1 MASVSGQSVSDEFS
15 GTTRVTE
22 PTQPQMIIPPNLL
35 KARVAPRFGAL
46 SPDALAKAEA
56 ALKDLSSNF
65 AQWLNDEIEKLEAS
79 RVVIAEKGMTEEN
92 AEQLYVHAHDLKGL
106 GGTYDYP
113 LITRVAG
120 SLCKLMNEKGARA
133 AAPLFLIDAH
143 IDAIRA
149 IVRDSIRDP
158 AHPLGKALA
167 EALETKVA
175 AYAPVDSKSSSTA
188 P

>member
-1 MASVSGQSVSDEFS
+1 MTQ
-15 GTTRVTE
+15 
-22 PTQPQMIIPPNLL
+22 PTQPQTIVPPNLL
-35 KARVAPRFGAL
+35 KARVAPRLGAL
-46 SPDALAKAEA
+46 SADALAKAEA
-56 ALKDLSSNF
+56 ALKDLSANF
-65 AQWLNDEIEKLEAS
+65 GQWLNDEIEKLEAA
-79 RVVIAEKGMTEEN
+79 RQVITDKGMTEDH

-106 GGTYDYP
+106 GGTYEYP

-120 SLCKLMNEKGARA
+120 SLCKLMTERGSRA
-133 AAPLFLIDAH
+133 QAPLLLIDAH

-167 EALETKVA
+167 EALEAKVA
-175 AYAPVDSKSSSTA
+175 AYAPTDAKSSSTA